1 MKRLRSM
8 TVAVLIMLS
17 GGYTFAQNAE
27 SKPTVGGVAFGLGLA
42 LGANTLE
49 DDTGTIDMYQRL
61 GLQPNLT
68 IGQLGIGLD
77 FAINYRLTNTGSVF
91 TFREEDWIPS
101 DTVNWIE
108 LYLPKIDSIRYAQKG
123 DPLFVRFGSFSDATI
138 GNGFIVD
145 DYSNERFLP
154 ELRILGA
161 KIDVDGALI
170 RFPSLGLESLVGNVA
185 ALDVIATRLYLR
197 PFVAVDP
204 PVLQPLQFGFTFAAD
219 LRPFFHEKK
228 NMSSVFSKAYA
239 TAHAAN
245 PAIGVP
251 PLKAPQDKITMFG
264 FDLRFPIVTAERTS
278 FAIFGDFVLQ
288 NKTSGAMV
296 GVGGRAFGFLL
307 YEAQGRYLGKNFIPS
322 YFDGA
327 YDLRRVER
335 FAIYQSGT
343 ATITPS
349 IWSWRASLG
358 VGLWTDAVVFSTT
371 ASGPFKVIDRLH
383 PAELGSSLT
392 VREGAVP
399 GVAWLGLQAFYRK
412 FGIRNFQ
419 DLATVENSVIGGRIN
434 IHSDPVVIS
443 LRYSLT
449 YDPNSDGDPWRVAS
463 GIETTMSL
471 R

>member
-8 TVAVLIMLS
+8 TVAVLMVVS

-27 SKPTVGGVAFGLGLA
+27 SKPAVGGAAFGLGLA
-42 LGANTLE
+42 LGANTLA
-49 DDTGTIDMYQRL
+49 DDAGTIDMYQRL
-61 GLQPNLT
+61 GLQPKFT
-68 IGQLGIGLD
+68 IGQFEVGLD
-77 FAINYRLTNTGSVF
+77 LSINYRFIGASNESMF
-91 TFREEDWIPS
+91 EFREEDWVAS
-101 DTVNWIE
+101 DTVNWID

-170 RFPSLGLESLVGNVA
+170 RFPSLGLESLVGNAA

-197 PFVAVDP
+197 PFVAVTP
-204 PVLQPLQFGFTFAAD
+204 RVLQPLQFGFTFATD
-219 LRPFFHEKK
+219 LRPFFHETKAAG
-228 NMSSVFSKAYA
+228 SVYSKAYA

-245 PAIGVP
+245 PAIGAP
-251 PLKAPQDKITMFG
+251 PRKAPQDKITMFG
-264 FDLRFPIVTAERTS
+264 FDLHFPIVTAERTS
-278 FAIFGDFVLQ
+278 LAIFGDFVLQ
-288 NKTSGAMV
+288 NKTSGGMV

-335 FAIYQSGT
+335 FAIYQSA
-343 ATITPS
+343 ATVTPS
-349 IWSWRASLG
+349 TWGWLASLG
-358 VGLWTDAVVFSTT
+358 VGLWRDAVVFSTT
-371 ASGPFKVIDRLH
+371 ASGPFKVIDRLD
-383 PAELGSSLT
+383 PEVVSSLT

-399 GVAWLGLQAFYRK
+399 GAAWLGLQAFYRK
-412 FGIRNFQ
+412 FGIRSFQ
-419 DLATVENSVIGGRIN
+419 DLATVENSVIGGRID
-434 IHSDPVVIS
+434 IHSEPVVVS

-463 GIETTMSL
+463 GLETTVAL